1 MDSLKY
7 VLGITTICDDYKEL
21 ERLAEALKEIDKS
34 LEEKQNEKISVEL
47 LKNKRMYSI
56 YETDLKEKNTVNLF
70 DSKDCIS
77 GEFVFLY
84 PPGIPLVVPGEVITE
99 ELLEQI
105 KVYLEANMNI
115 SGLKDNSNKT
125 IEVVK

>member
-47 LKNKRMYSI
+47 LKI
-56 YETDLKEKNTVNLF
+56 KE
-70 DSKDCIS
+70 CIQ
-77 GEFVFLY
+77 Y
-84 PPGIPLVVPGEVITE
+84 TK
-99 ELLEQI
+99 QI
-105 KVYLEANMNI
+105 
-115 SGLKDNSNKT
+115 
-125 IEVVK
+125 